1 MAGPVC
7 LTSMPFSGVV
17 FLLVFPMVFFKL
29 HGISRSIKKYHA
41 FFLAA
46 AQELINLKQGK
57 HMFSFNFIAKTRLR
71 ASTILANFFQT
82 YNNNITWTSYA

>member
-1 MAGPVC
+1 MAGLVC

-46 AQELINLKQGK
+46 AQELINFK
-57 HMFSFNFIAKTRLR
+57 
-71 ASTILANFFQT
+71 
-82 YNNNITWTSYA
+82 

>member
-41 FFLAA
+41 FFWRQLKNL
-46 AQELINLKQGK
+46 LI
-57 HMFSFNFIAKTRLR
+57 
-71 ASTILANFFQT
+71 
-82 YNNNITWTSYA
+82 